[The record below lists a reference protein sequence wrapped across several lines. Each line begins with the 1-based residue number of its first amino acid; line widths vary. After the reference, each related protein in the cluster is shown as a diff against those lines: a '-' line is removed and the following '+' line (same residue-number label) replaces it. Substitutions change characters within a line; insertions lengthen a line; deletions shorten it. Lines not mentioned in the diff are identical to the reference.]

1 MPNYAKRNITLII
14 AGTLVLCTALCAI
27 AVYVAPSDRLTPTSP
42 SQPAVDTT
50 QWVKD
55 YQQYADDNFKCCIDQ
70 IVVTAGTGTVL
81 VSGTL
86 AEDTVA
92 WQAVANSMAAS
103 YQRETGGCL
112 LSASF
117 WLNNERVETYTNS
130 CR

>member
-1 MPNYAKRNITLII
+1 MSKYTKRNIIVII
-14 AGTLVLCTALCAI
+14 AGTLVLCTAFCAI
-27 AVYVAPSDRLTPTSP
+27 SLYIAPSDRLTPASP
-42 SQPAVDTT
+42 PQPAVDTT

-86 AEDTVA
+86 AEDKAA

-117 WLNNERVETYTNS
+117 WVNEERVETYTNS